1 MSDFNEL
8 NKQSEKYYETQK
20 NILEVAKR
28 NVRTLSDYVDAQKKV
43 KQNAKEIREI
53 DKQISIL
60 EKSTTKEAK
69 AKAEELKKQKDLLV
83 GVNKELLKASSL
95 AKAYMNEFT
104 GANGEKV
111 GQALMSIRSKVIGIG
126 KSYFDM
132 DSAVRKV
139 SVGIGL
145 SSSRMGVFQNE
156 VANGQ
161 QDLALLGLDVKAAA
175 EMMGSFADQT
185 GRQVMLSKESLAEMG
200 RLASRTGMAHGEMA
214 GLVGQM
220 DAFGLGSVNALEN
233 ITSMVESNEKMG
245 VNSGKVIKKF
255 QQNLGLVNKLSFKG
269 GIKGMMK
276 MAAFSEKYKISM
288 EGVAAVAEK
297 VFRPEGAIEAAAT
310 LQTLG
315 GSLSQLGD
323 PFQLMYQARHAP
335 EELMKSISRASA
347 ASAKFNEKT
356 GEFELGA
363 LELDRMREASKALGL
378 NMEELVATAKQTAKM
393 DMFGKALKVDKN
405 SEAAEYLTSI
415 AEMKD
420 GKAVVF
426 TGEYDDKNMKKYV
439 NLSDI
444 TTEQAKKMSDQAK
457 SNQQAAEMSQSSME
471 KLQNMFN
478 SFMASLYP
486 AIQKMD
492 KEFLEPLINDVIKP
506 LFQWA
511 KGLGKWLVEHPGW
524 LKFIAAITLFG
535 PLLAKIL
542 SPLAWYIKGQSLGA
556 GFNSV
561 AAGNSKGGL
570 LSGLTDKFKG
580 MFGKKAGGA
589 MSSQSDMVMS
599 KSGKMYKA
607 DSPQGK
613 MINNMGKKP
622 TTPTPGG
629 ASPGAASG
637 MSSFKNSLGSAVQIL
652 AVGAALM
659 MLAKAIEILA
669 KAALIIKENNLGATM
684 AALGAGLLI
693 FIGVLSLILPVGP
706 LVAGVLI
713 GLGAGLLLM
722 GAAVAIAAYG
732 MSLLVDSFTNMFSVI
747 SGDELMK
754 SGAGFLLLSA
764 GIGVLALSLIGLS
777 SASFLAVP
785 GLLMLGSITAMMV
798 GTAMALEKANF
809 GTMVSDL
816 NSLDTE
822 KLKTLREIVA
832 LSSKGKPI
840 KIEFSDLS
848 IDGEIDIKGES
859 GGKKSTEWLNDP
871 IFVRKLK
878 SMIMESMEKDK
889 KGGR

>member
-28 NVRTLSDYVDAQKKV
+28 NVRSLSDYVDAQKKV

-139 SVGIGL
+139 SVGMGMSVNMMNNFRQESTKAQEGL
-145 SSSRMGVFQNE
+145 ADMGY
-156 VANGQ
+156 
-161 QDLALLGLDVKAAA
+161 DVKASA
-175 EMMGSFADQT
+175 EMMSSFADQT
-185 GRQVMLSKESLAEMG
+185 GRQVMLSKESQVEMG
-200 RLASRTGMAHGEMA
+200 RLALRTGMAHGEMA

-335 EELMKSISRASA
+335 EELMKSISRASV

-457 SNQQAAEMSQSSME
+457 TNQQAAEMSQSSME
-471 KLQNMFN
+471 RLQNMFN
-478 SFMASLYP
+478 SFLASFYEPIKELD
-486 AIQKMD
+486 D
-492 KEFLEPLINDVIKP
+492 KVIRNLINDVVKP
-506 LFQWA
+506 LLDWG
-511 KGLGKWLVEHPGW
+511 KGLAKFFVDNPLLTKIVAGLV
-524 LKFIAAITLFG
+524 LFG
-535 PLLAKIL
+535 PILTKIF
-542 SPLAWYIKGQSLGA
+542 SPLAWYIKGRSLGW

-580 MFGKKAGGA
+580 MFGKKGGPTDVIG
-589 MSSQSDMVMS
+589 SQ
-599 KSGKMYKA
+599 
-607 DSPQGK
+607 
-613 MINNMGKKP
+613 
-622 TTPTPGG
+622 TTPTVGRDPKTGRFTSLKGSSPTTTSVGG
-629 ASPGAASG
+629 DVAGKGGG